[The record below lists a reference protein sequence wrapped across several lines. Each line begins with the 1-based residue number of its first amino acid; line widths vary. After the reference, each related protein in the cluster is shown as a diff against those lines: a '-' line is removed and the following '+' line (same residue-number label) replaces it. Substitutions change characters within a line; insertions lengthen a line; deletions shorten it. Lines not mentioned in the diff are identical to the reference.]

1 MKGPTPSR
9 LSTVVVPS
17 LGMWAEDWDEL
28 VDALPLPS
36 PFLRSW
42 WLGHVAEGDPHFVL
56 ALDGEVLVGGAA
68 FQVTVRRG
76 AEAVGMLGDG
86 PLAPD
91 HLDLVAQPGRVHE
104 VVDVLRRW
112 FRRPGSRVIDLVGL
126 VDEAW
131 ILGAMPPGS
140 IVYPHEVAPFAPLPP
155 DWADYLAGRPGQ
167 VRSTITRGTKR
178 LGKAGI
184 VARRRELSEPALV
197 DSALDDL
204 YRLHDARWG
213 SGSAVLD
220 SWAGFAAALWAGAP
234 SGEVRVTDLVD
245 AEGEVVA
252 IELEL
257 CVGRRVAFYQAG
269 RIESHDLRGSGT
281 VLKAAVIRD
290 AIDNGALEFDLLRGN
305 EAYKAEWASAQRRLL
320 RAIGGVGARGIGV
333 AASIDA
339 KRRYRLARRFLQT
352 NLAGRGDG

>member
-1 MKGPTPSR
+1 MSGPVLNQ

-17 LGMWAEDWDEL
+17 LGSWAEDWDSL

-42 WLGHVAEGDPHFVL
+42 WLGHVAEGDPSFVL
-56 ALDGEVLVGGAA
+56 AFDGEVLVGGAA
-68 FQVTVRRG
+68 FQITVRRG
-76 AEAVGMLGDG
+76 SEAVGMLGDG

-91 HLDLVAQPGRVHE
+91 HLDLVARPGRVQE
-104 VVDVLRRW
+104 VVEVVRRW
-112 FRRPGSRVIDLVGL
+112 LHRPGSRVIDLVGL
-126 VDEAW
+126 VEEAW

-140 IVYPHEVAPFAPLPP
+140 IVYPHEVAPFTPLPP
-155 DWADYLAGRPGQ
+155 GWDDYLAARPGQ

-178 LGKAGI
+178 LAKAGI
-184 VARRRELSEPALV
+184 VARRRDLTTPEAV

-220 SWAGFAAALWAGAP
+220 SWPGFAAALWAGAP
-234 SGEVRVTDLVD
+234 TGEVRVTDLVD
-245 AEGEVVA
+245 AAGEVVA

-257 CVGRRVAFYQAG
+257 WVGRRVAFYQAG
-269 RIESHDLRGSGT
+269 RIESHELRGSGT
-281 VLKAAVIRD
+281 VLKAAVIRE
-290 AIDNGALEFDLLRGN
+290 AIEDGAVEFDLLRGD
-305 EAYKAEWASAQRRLL
+305 EPYKADWASAQRRLL

-333 AASIDA
+333 AASIEA

-352 NLAGRGDG
+352 NLARRGGG